1 MQHISFIFKALW
13 REILALMYWTSLIN
27 FEHKLIYWFKYRKVE
42 LVVLGILRLYFLI
55 LKSCL
60 SNNKSGKTRTTTNTC
75 RTQRMK
81 TQHTQSTL
89 TRTIQQALNS
99 CQLADHSPSTY
110 TDIMQ
115 LFGNRIDII
124 YNNHYNNQFVYI

>member
-1 MQHISFIFKALW
+1 MEDETYISDNYWYMQNISFIFKALW
-13 REILALMYWTSLIN
+13 RDFLALNN
-27 FEHKLIYWFKYRKVE
+27 FMDFGTFTLN
-42 LVVLGILRLYFLI
+42 FLL
-55 LKSCL
+55 LKKFL
-60 SNNKSGKTRTTTNTC
+60 SNNKSGKTRTTTNTY

-81 TQHTQSTL
+81 TQHTQSTR

-115 LFGNRIDII
+115 LFGNRIE
-124 YNNHYNNQFVYI
+124 